1 MKFFGTNLNKIPNSI
16 LLLYTQKPQ
25 ESEIFQSY
33 QQCTQFFIILKIKKR
48 NRLYTSYMISFRVKF
63 SKNLE
68 KILSL

>member
-16 LLLYTQKPQ
+16 LLTQNPQ

-33 QQCTQFFIILKIKKR
+33 RQCTQFFIILKIKKR

-68 KILSL
+68 KILSF